1 MGWELEALGGE
12 TMTSTLASS
21 THGCS
26 PGLEPVLAFL
36 LPQAGMGASRVNR
49 LLPPKAPPESSK

>member
-1 MGWELEALGGE
+1 MRWELEALGGE

-21 THGCS
+21 THGHS

-36 LPQAGMGASRVNR
+36 LPQAGMGA
-49 LLPPKAPPESSK
+49 